1 MKGEGD
7 ICLRPN
13 IKCLVV
19 PLKNAEESLFER
31 PISSIII
38 QYILIVLHVI
48 RQLVKSHEFVRFRIT
63 VVSALN
69 LLLDLAIAIAI
80 AICVCSNQVHCLIIH
95 LIMSRRCCFSMPRNR
110 VTRTHSQKQ
119 CINLS
124 IKLMKT

>member
-13 IKCLVV
+13 INCLVV

-69 LLLDLAIAIAI
+69 LLLDLAIA
-80 AICVCSNQVHCLIIH
+80 AICVCSNQVHSLIIH
-95 LIMSRRCCFSMPRNR
+95 LIMSRRSCFSMPRNR

-124 IKLMKT
+124 IKLMKA